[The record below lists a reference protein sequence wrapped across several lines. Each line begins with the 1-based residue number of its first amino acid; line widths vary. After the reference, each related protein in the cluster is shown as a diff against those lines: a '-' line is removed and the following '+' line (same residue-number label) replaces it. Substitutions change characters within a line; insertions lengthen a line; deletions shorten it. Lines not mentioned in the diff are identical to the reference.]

1 MRKNLSKKMIAMGL
15 AVMMAVQTPA
25 MAAEVETLPE
35 ASAQETV
42 QETAW
47 EETELQ
53 TEETKQQIEETQPQ
67 TLVPT
72 EATEFETQDQTEE
85 QMETTE
91 LKEIETEEQTE
102 PEAQNTPTQEEI
114 ITESATE
121 TEAELESEAIS
132 LIEESEELEVL
143 SEVQT
148 YAMPTEEQNKE
159 LADKVEEII
168 QYLNLD
174 GKADYDKI
182 FAIYKYVCQNV
193 EYDWEILD
201 RVSEW
206 DGGLG
211 YGQLAYE
218 ALCEGK
224 AVCAGI
230 ARAVNLL
237 MNRAGI
243 SSYYVVGT
251 NWGIGHAW
259 NLVELNGEYYF
270 VDATSDLNQDTYKY
284 FLKCEADFSEY
295 VYTSI
300 EGLDDVSSIK
310 WAEKSYYD
318 TVEGSYEKVGDFLIN
333 GGKGDIII
341 HSYVG
346 HDENVVVPAEI
357 NGRKVKSITQDAF
370 YNNAEMRTLTISEGV
385 EKLNSLMIEQN
396 PNLVKISLPASAR
409 LVNTSSSP
417 FALGITGLIADCKSL
432 EIIEVP
438 EENPYFTVIDN
449 VLYNKNLTALIA
461 YPAGS
466 KNECVEIPEGITT
479 IKSHAFSGDQYL
491 KKVVFP
497 DSVTVID
504 YWAFFGCSALE
515 EINIPANCKVIGQYT
530 FDGTAIKHIKIP
542 ATVVNAIVVQCFQGT
557 QLEIIEVE
565 EGNPYYHVENGALY
579 AENDL
584 LLYAS
589 GSKESE
595 VVVSEGIEFICSGAF
610 YEALNLKKITIASTV
625 KTIADHCFGECAQLE
640 EVSIKEGKLETIDEA
655 AFLNCYTLRKIT
667 IPKTVNVI
675 GKYAFAGCWSLNE
688 VILPEGLQE
697 INEDTFFAC
706 QQLTTIGIPAS
717 VTVIKTDAFREAG
730 VKNIYYAGSEEEWEK
745 IDKGNND
752 FTDCRIFFNGEICDH
767 IWSDEFTVDK
777 EPTCNETGEKSIHC
791 TVCGLKKVGSE
802 QTIPAQ
808 HEFGK
813 WSIIM
818 TTTTVYCETVT
829 SSRRYC
835 KRCGYEESK
844 VTSKFNH
851 ELVYYSGVM
860 ADEKIE
866 FWHCNKCNSNF
877 SDEQGTDHVW
887 LPIGWIEM
895 SDGKHYIESGWVF
908 VASRFLT
915 LDGDT
920 YYFDENG
927 IMQNDTELVEDGV
940 YYYFG
945 SDGKLECKFDI
956 ASDGWKSNDNSW
968 YYVKNGQILK
978 SQWLS
983 INGFTYYLGETG
995 KMMEN
1000 EECWLT
1006 DPDGEESH
1014 LYRFGVGGAMI
1025 TGWYQLENGN
1035 WQYLDENGIIKT
1047 DWVYLNGIWYYLDSD
1062 GIMTIGWKVV
1072 NGTWY
1077 FFERSGAMATGWL
1090 SQNGVWYYMTS
1101 GGAMA
1106 TGWLNLNGTWY
1117 YMTSGGAMATGWLNL
1132 NGTWYYMTSG
1142 GAMATGWCLVGNS
1155 WYYLSE
1161 RGAMV
1166 TGWLNLNGTWYYMGA
1181 DGAMLTGTQV
1191 IGGIT
1196 YVFNQDGAWVEN

>member
-1 MRKNLSKKMIAMGL
+1 MGL

-42 QETAW
+42 QETVQ

-72 EATEFETQDQTEE
+72 EATEFETQGQTEE

-121 TEAELESEAIS
+121 TEAELESEATS

-148 YAMPTEEQNKE
+148 YAMPTEKQNKE

-201 RVSEW
+201 RGSEW

-284 FLKCEADFSEY
+284 FLKCEADFSEH

-417 FALGITGLIADCKSL
+417 FSLGITGLIADCKSL

-730 VKNIYYAGSEEEWEK
+730 VKNIYYAGSEEEWER

-752 FTDCRIFFNGEICDH
+752 FNDCRIFFNGEICDH

-791 TVCGLKKVGSE
+791 TVCGLKKAGSE
-802 QTIPAQ
+802 QKIPIQ
-808 HEFGK
+808 HQFK
-813 WSIIM
+813 PWI
-818 TTTTVYCETVT
+818 TTTGDCETPT
-829 SSRRYC
+829 RRYRYC
-835 KRCGYEESK
+835 RNCGYEEEE

-851 ELVYYSGVM
+851 ELVYYSGVR

-866 FWHCNKCNSNF
+866 FWHCSKCNRNF
-877 SDEQGTDHVW
+877 ADEQGNNQIT
-887 LPIGWIEM
+887 
-895 SDGKHYIESGWVF
+895 
-908 VASRFLT
+908 VA
-915 LDGDT
+915 
-920 YYFDENG
+920 
-927 IMQNDTELVEDGV
+927 
-940 YYYFG
+940 
-945 SDGKLECKFDI
+945 
-956 ASDGWKSNDNSW
+956 DGWMAMPDNNYW
-968 YYVKNGQILK
+968 YYVEDGQILK

-983 INGFTYYLGETG
+983 IGGYTYYLDGDG
-995 KMMEN
+995 RMLEN

-1006 DPDGEESH
+1006 DPDGKEDR

-1025 TGWYQLENGN
+1025 TGWYQLNGN
-1035 WQYLDENGIIKT
+1035 WKYLDENGIEKT
-1047 DWVYLNGIWYYLDSD
+1047 SWICPNGVWYYLDEN
-1062 GIMTIGWKVV
+1062 GNMVTGWQLV
-1072 NGTWY
+1072 NDTWY
-1077 FFERSGAMATGWL
+1077 FFDESGAMKIGWL

-1117 YMTSGGAMATGWLNL
+1117 YMTPSGAMAV
-1132 NGTWYYMTSG
+1132 
-1142 GAMATGWCLVGNS
+1142 GWCLVGNS

-1161 RGAMV
+1161 SGAMV

>member
-1 MRKNLSKKMIAMGL
+1 MGL

-42 QETAW
+42 QETVQ

-72 EATEFETQDQTEE
+72 ETTEFETQGQTEE

-121 TEAELESEAIS
+121 TETELESEATS

-182 FAIYKYVCQNV
+182 FAIYNYVCQNV
-193 EYDWEILD
+193 EYDWAATD
-201 RVSEW
+201 VDPSNW

-237 MNRAGI
+237 LDRAEI
-243 SSYYVVGT
+243 SNYYVSGT
-251 NWGIGHAW
+251 EWGVAHAW

-284 FLKCEADFSEY
+284 FLKCEADFSEH

-310 WAEKSYYD
+310 WAEKSYCD

-333 GGKGDIII
+333 GGKGDITI
-341 HSYVG
+341 HSYIG
-346 HDENVVVPAEI
+346 HEENVVIPAEI
-357 NGRKVKSITQDAF
+357 NGRKVKSIAQYAIQ
-370 YNNAEMRTLTISEGV
+370 YSPEMKTLTISEGV
-385 EKLNSLMIEQN
+385 ERIASLFVN
-396 PNLVKISLPASAR
+396 WAPNLVKVSLPVSAG
-409 LVNTSSSP
+409 LYSGSSDSFNT
-417 FALGITGLIADCKSL
+417 GISGFIQQCESL
-432 EIIEVP
+432 EVIEVP
-438 EENPYFTVIDN
+438 EENPYLTVLDG
-449 VLYNKNLTALIA
+449 VLYDKALTTLIM
-461 YPAGS
+461 YPGAS
-466 KNECVEIPEGITT
+466 KIECVKIPEGVTT
-479 IKSHAFSGDQYL
+479 ISSDAFECNQYL

-497 DSVTVID
+497 DSVVKID
-504 YWAFFGCSALE
+504 YWAFNGCSALE
-515 EINIPANCKVIGQYT
+515 EINIPKNCKLIGQ
-530 FDGTAIKHIKIP
+530 FAFCGTSIKHIKIP
-542 ATVVNAIVVQCFQGT
+542 ATVVDAIFWESFMGSPVET
-557 QLEIIEVE
+557 IEVE
-565 EGNPYYHVENGALY
+565 EGNPYYRVENGALY
-579 AENDL
+579 AENNL
-584 LLYAS
+584 IMYEV
-589 GSKESE
+589 GSRRSE
-595 VVVSEGIEFICSGAF
+595 FVVPEGIEFIWSGAF
-610 YEALNLKKITIASTV
+610 YGASNLKKVTIASTV
-625 KTIADHCFGECAQLE
+625 KRIDQDCFYGCSQLE
-640 EVSIKEGKLETIDEA
+640 EVSIKGGVLEEIGVHAFMNCSKLKTINIPET
-655 AFLNCYTLRKIT
+655 
-667 IPKTVNVI
+667 VSVI
-675 GKYAFAGCWSLNE
+675 REYAFCQCYSLTE
-688 VILPEGLQE
+688 ITLPKGLKE
-697 INEDTFFAC
+697 ISESLFYYC
-706 QQLTTIGIPAS
+706 KQLTTVGIPAS
-717 VTVIKTDAFREAG
+717 VTTIKADAFRLTAE
-730 VKNIYYAGSEEEWEK
+730 KNIYYTGNEKEWEQV
-745 IDKGNND
+745 DKGNND
-752 FTDCRIFFNGEICDH
+752 FTNSKIFFNGEICNH
-767 IWSDEFTVDK
+767 IWSDEFTIDK
-777 EPTCNETGEKSIHC
+777 EPTCEENGQKSIRC
-791 TVCGLKKVGSE
+791 KVCGLKKTGSE

-808 HEFGK
+808 HEFGE
-813 WSIIM
+813 WSITI
-818 TTTTVYCETVT
+818 TTTVYCETVT
-829 SSRRYC
+829 KNSRYC

-877 SDEQGTDHVW
+877 SDEQGTDYVW

-995 KMMEN
+995 KMLEN

-1117 YMTSGGAMATGWLNL
+1117 YMTPSGAMAV
-1132 NGTWYYMTSG
+1132 
-1142 GAMATGWCLVGNS
+1142 GWCLVGNS

-1161 RGAMV
+1161 SGAMV
-1166 TGWLNLNGTWYYMGA
+1166 IGWLNLNGTWYYMEA

-1196 YVFNQDGAWVEN
+1196 YVFNQDGTWVEN